1 MGLKERRFAKQFAEE
16 QFPALEAKIKEA
28 IGFEVPLEIAWET
41 LFEEQFLHLYND
53 TYPKIYFIPFIEA
66 FKIIGKDQIGKEALQ
81 EGIQR
86 IEICNENNHHNPD
99 RAYSLENGI
108 LKLDHSPVLNAEQV
122 DDRIESLVKLL
133 ENQL

>member
-66 FKIIGKDQIGKEALQ
+66 FKIIGKDQIAKKHCRKEFSALKFAMKITIT
-81 EGIQR
+81 IQ
-86 IEICNENNHHNPD
+86 IELI
-99 RAYSLENGI
+99 A
-108 LKLDHSPVLNAEQV
+108 LKA
-122 DDRIESLVKLL
+122 ESLSLTIVRF
-133 ENQL
+133 